1 MKKLI
6 IGSVALTCA
15 AIFSGCGNSSVEAE
29 SGSSSKEAASG
40 NSSVEAVSGNS
51 CIEAVEDFY
60 AAVRTDDRKKS
71 DEMIQKVLDP
81 FLFKDLRSDREHV
94 RDLKKIFPEIRK
106 SKEKVV
112 TEVVKEAELEGGR
125 KKSIVRATSNSITLY
140 FAVITGEEGWKIT
153 TITEDPLRVGVW
165 KR

>member
-15 AIFSGCGNSSVEAE
+15 AIFSGCGKSSVEAE
-29 SGSSSKEAASG
+29 SGSSSK
-40 NSSVEAVSGNS
+40 EAVSGNS

-60 AAVRTDDRKKS
+60 AALRTDDRKKS

-81 FLFKDLRSDREHV
+81 FLCKALRSDRKDV
-94 RDLKKIFPEIRK
+94 RDLKKIFPKIRK

-112 TEVVKEAELEGGR
+112 TEVVEEEELQGGT

-140 FAVITGEEGWKIT
+140 FAVITREEGWKIM
-153 TITEDPLRVGVW
+153 TITKDPMAVGVW